1 MARRMRDYAGMLRAR
16 LPRDAAAREGGLP
29 WILPVVLYNGAQ
41 RWTAPGERS
50 ELAAL
55 PSPRAE
61 RALAVFQHRAYALV
75 SLERMLAEAAPGL
88 ADWPRDN
95 RVLATFRLQLAPT
108 PAALLRQLEREY
120 ANFPGPCDVDTRRVL
135 HAWAGALLADMA
147 GGEAPLPAFAET
159 DELEG
164 ADMTTISQARL
175 GKWFEDFLAKGVEQG
190 VAQGIKDSAARL
202 LRQAEIKFGEAVAKR
217 LANLL
222 GEAPTAPQ
230 LDRVGDWLIECE
242 SGAELLSQ
250 AEALRTP
257 SNS

>member
-1 MARRMRDYAGMLRAR
+1 MFQ
-16 LPRDAAAREGGLP
+16 
-29 WILPVVLYNGAQ
+29 Q
-41 RWTAPGERS
+41 R
-50 ELAAL
+50 
-55 PSPRAE
+55 
-61 RALAVFQHRAYALV
+61 RAYALV

-190 VAQGIKDSAARL
+190 VAQGIEQGKAQGVEQGKAQGIKDSAARL
-202 LRQAEIKFGEAVAKR
+202 RRQAESKFGEAVAKR

-222 GEAPTAPQ
+222 GEAPTASQ